1 MANGLVRLAVVA
13 AMVVVVAFA
22 TRPLIE
28 ILSVASDNSAG
39 SIATTRT
46 LRFAAVADTYVASD
60 HPQTNYGASDRL
72 EVDGSQIKE
81 TYIKFDVSGVD
92 GVVTAAAIQLHVTN
106 ASANSGGSI
115 AQMSDVTWSEPKV
128 TYKIR
133 PEISG
138 VILSTLG
145 KVNRGEVVTLDVSQ
159 ADIQNGIVSFG
170 ITSHQRDEAGFA
182 SREHGDGP
190 VLVLTVQSST
200 TNRALSASD
209 PVLVGA
215 GDIASCNTKGDKETA
230 QLLASIPGTIFTAGD
245 NVYPNGSASDFTKCF
260 QPWWG
265 QFRDRIR
272 PAAGNHDY
280 LTSDASGYFGY
291 FGSSAGDPN
300 RGYYSYDLGTWHIV
314 VINSNIARDA
324 HSPQYAWLQQD
335 LAAHRG
341 ANILAYWHHP
351 RFSSGEHGDNTSMEP
366 IWSLL
371 CDAHTDVV
379 IVGHDHDYERFAPM
393 NNDGQRD
400 DANGIREFVVGTGGA
415 THDHLTHVE
424 PNSQIRNFDTFGVLK
439 LTLHAHSYDWQFIPV
454 AGETFTDSGSAPTHN

>member
-1 MANGLVRLAVVA
+1 MAHGLVRL
-13 AMVVVVAFA
+13 VVVTVV
-22 TRPLIE
+22 
-28 ILSVASDNSAG
+28 ILSLALGVRPMLELLTNSKDNSVG

-46 LRFAAVADTYVASD
+46 LRFAASADTYVDAD
-60 HPQTNYGASDRL
+60 HPYTNYGASDRL
-72 EVDGSQIKE
+72 TVDGSQVQE

-92 GVVTAAAIQLHVTN
+92 GVITAAAIQLHVLN
-106 ASANSGGSI
+106 ASPNSGGSI
-115 AQMSDVTWSEPKV
+115 AQMSDVSWSESQV
-128 TYKIR
+128 TYKTR
-133 PEISG
+133 PAISG

-145 KVNRGEVVTLDVSQ
+145 AVSRADVATFDVSQ
-159 ADIQNGIVSFG
+159 ADIQNGTVSFG

-190 VLVLTVQSST
+190 ELVLTIQSSA
-200 TNRALSASD
+200 TNGASSASD

-215 GDIASCNTKGDKETA
+215 GDIGSCNSKGDNETA

-245 NVYPNGSASDFTKCF
+245 NVYPNGAASDFTKCF
-260 QPWWG
+260 QPSWG
-265 QFRDRIR
+265 QLRDRIR
-272 PAAGNHDY
+272 PAVGNHDY
-280 LTSDASGYFGY
+280 MTSGASGYFGY
-291 FGSSAGDPN
+291 FGAAAGDPDA
-300 RGYYSYDLGTWHIV
+300 GYYSYELGTWHIV
-314 VINSNIARDA
+314 VINSNIPRDA

-341 ANILAYWHHP
+341 ANILAIWHHP

-393 NNDGQRD
+393 NKDGQRD

-415 THDHLTHVE
+415 SHDHLTHVE
-424 PNSQIRNFDTFGVLK
+424 PNSQVRNFDTYGVLK
-439 LTLHAHSYDWQFIPV
+439 LTLHPHSYDWQFIPV
-454 AGETFTDSGSAPTHN
+454 AGQTFTDSGSAPTHD